1 MTINLKGELID
12 LSQPKIMG
20 ILNLTPD
27 SFYDGGK
34 FNSIDRALTQTE
46 KMIIDGAF
54 LIDLGACSTCLL
66 YTSDA
71 ADE

>member
-12 LSQPKIMG
+12 LSQQKIMG

-34 FNSIDRALTQTE
+34 FNSIDRALT
-46 KMIIDGAF
+46 
-54 LIDLGACSTCLL
+54 
-66 YTSDA
+66 
-71 ADE
+71 

>member
-12 LSQPKIMG
+12 LSQQKIMG

-46 KMIIDGAF
+46 KMITDGAF
-54 LIDLGACSTCLL
+54 LIDLGIIFSFF
-66 YTSDA
+66 
-71 ADE
+71 